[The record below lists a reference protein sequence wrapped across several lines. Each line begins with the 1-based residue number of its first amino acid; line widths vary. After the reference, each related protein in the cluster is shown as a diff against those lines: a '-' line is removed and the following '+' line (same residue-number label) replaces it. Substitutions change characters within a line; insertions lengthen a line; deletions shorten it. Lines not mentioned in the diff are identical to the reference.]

1 MDNWTPSQ
9 CLNELEVASTVY
21 AWYNQVWVNE
31 GTSII
36 NQKLFNK
43 MHDSNCI
50 SVFALCRM
58 ICWLVPLEARRN
70 RGPWSLGWR
79 TRSRGRPWTKPWVL
93 CSVRPPASSPC
104 NVSYTSLNMVDGEG
118 GGGGGGRE
126 KNRERDLF
134 SIVIC
139 HYFNIIMEGF
149 NSRIL

>member
-1 MDNWTPSQ
+1 
-9 CLNELEVASTVY
+9 
-21 AWYNQVWVNE
+21 
-31 GTSII
+31 
-36 NQKLFNK
+36 

-79 TRSRGRPWTKPWVL
+79 TRSRGRPWTKLWVP

-118 GGGGGGRE
+118 GRGGGRE

-149 NSRIL
+149 NSKLLKDSQCFSVYHTPVLEIWISTHMLRKYR